1 MLFGPGASTAQ
12 VVTRGPY
19 LQLGTATGV
28 IVRWRTDLPTDSVV
42 RYGTTLALGSA
53 ASQATPTTE
62 HVVPLSGLPSATRH
76 YYAVGNAVG
85 NLAGGDASHSFLTA
99 PIPGSDVPTRIWV
112 IGDSGKAN
120 QDALDVRDAYQAWT
134 GANGTD
140 VWLML
145 GDNAYVDGTDLEF
158 QAAVFDIYPEQL
170 RHVPLWPT
178 LGNHDTG
185 ASVADTE
192 TGPYFDIFS
201 LPRAAEAGGVASG
214 TEAYYS
220 FDHAN
225 VHFVC
230 LDSDDTDRSPSG
242 DMFAWLEA
250 DLQATS
256 QDWIIVYFHHSPY
269 AKGGSDSDVEPHGS
283 DMRTTFLPLLE
294 AHGVDLVFS
303 AHDHSYQR
311 SFLVDGHY
319 GLSTSFTAAMA
330 LDGGDGREGGDGAY
344 QKPPGPV
351 AHAGTVYVVN
361 GTGSDST
368 SGPFDH
374 PTTVL
379 GLVSLGSVVIDV
391 DGDRLDA
398 RFLDDAGVVADHWTL
413 LKAPDETPPSLLAVE
428 ALGTTQVEATFSE
441 PLEQTSAET
450 VANYSVG
457 FLDSVLAA
465 SLQAD
470 SRTVRLTTTRLAPG
484 DYNLAVVDV
493 EDRFGNGVPPFTLFP
508 FSFSAEGS
516 WQGRLTAGPD
526 DAEQDVVGLDTDF
539 GSGDLEMSFD
549 ALTQQLVGLR
559 FRDVPI
565 PAGATIGS
573 AFLQFEADEADSGP
587 TPLLVEGEAA
597 DDAAPF
603 QELPDDL
610 GARARTAAAVPW
622 SPPAWLSKGDAGPAQ
637 RSPDLSPLLQE
648 IVDRPGWVPG
658 NALAILIS
666 GDGVR
671 TAESVE
677 GSPAG
682 APLLS
687 VDWELALPACSDGID
702 NDDDFLTDFPSDPQ
716 CASDEDSTE
725 APLTPNSWGC
735 GLGPELPVPLALL
748 LAAHLWRRARTR
760 AA

>member
-1 MLFGPGASTAQ
+1 
-12 VVTRGPY
+12 VTRGPY
-19 LQLGTATGV
+19 LQLGTANGV

-42 RYGTTLALGSA
+42 QYGTTLALGGTE
-53 ASQATPTTE
+53 SQATPTTE
-62 HVVPLSGLPSATRH
+62 HVVPLSGLPAGTRH
-76 YYAVGNAVG
+76 YYAVGNAAG
-85 NLAGGDASHSFLTA
+85 ILAGGDASHSFVTA
-99 PIPGSDVPTRIWV
+99 PPPGSDGPTRIWV

-134 GANGTD
+134 GTRGTD

-145 GDNAYVDGTDLEF
+145 GDNAYDDGTDLEF

-170 RHVPLWPT
+170 RQVSLWPT

-185 ASVADTE
+185 ASDAATE
-192 TGPYFDIFS
+192 TGPYFDMFS

-225 VHFVC
+225 VHIIC

-242 DMFAWLEA
+242 DMYAWLEA
-250 DLQATS
+250 DLQATT
-256 QDWIIVYFHHSPY
+256 QDWIIAYFHHSPY
-269 AKGGSDSDVEPHGS
+269 AKGGSDSDVEYHGS
-283 DMRTTFLPLLE
+283 EMRADFLPLLE
-294 AHGVDLVFS
+294 AHGVDLVLS

-319 GLSTSFTAAMA
+319 GLSSTFSALMA

-344 QKPPGPV
+344 QKPIGGM
-351 AHAGTVYVVN
+351 AHAGAVYVVN
-361 GTGSDST
+361 GTGSDAT
-368 SGPFDH
+368 TGPFDH

-379 GLVSLGSVVIDV
+379 GLDRLGSVVIDV

-398 RFLDDAGVVADHWTL
+398 RFVDDAGVVADHWTL
-413 LKAPDETPPSLLAVE
+413 LKGPDETPPSLLAVE
-428 ALGTTQVEATFSE
+428 ALDPWHVEAIFSE
-441 PLEQTSAET
+441 PLERSSAET
-450 VANYSVG
+450 TAFYSVG
-457 FLDSVLAA
+457 PLESVASA
-465 SLQAD
+465 SLQVD
-470 SRTVRLTTTRLAPG
+470 SRTVRLTTSRLAPG
-484 DYNLAVVDV
+484 DYNLAVAGV
-493 EDRFGNGVPPFTLFP
+493 EDRVGNAIPPFDLLP

-516 WQGRLTAGPD
+516 WQGRLTDGAD
-526 DAEQDVVGLDTDF
+526 DGEQDVVGLGTNL
-539 GSGDLEMSFD
+539 GSGDLEMTID
-549 ALTQQLVGLR
+549 NLTQQIVGLR

-565 PAGATIGS
+565 PAGATIES

-587 TPLLVEGEAA
+587 AALLVEGEAA

-610 GARARTAAAVPW
+610 GARARTVAAIPW
-622 SPPAWLSKGDAGPAQ
+622 SPPDWLARGDAGPAQ

-658 NALAILIS
+658 GALAILIS
-666 GDGVR
+666 GTGVR
-671 TAESVE
+671 IAESVE

-687 VDWELALPACSDGID
+687 VDWALDLPACSDGID
-702 NDDDFLTDFPSDPQ
+702 NDGDLQTDYPSDPQ
-716 CASDEDSTE
+716 CASDEDSME
-725 APLTPNSWGC
+725 APVTPNGWGC
-735 GLGPELPVPLALL
+735 GFGPELPVPLALL
-748 LAAHLWRRARTR
+748 LAAHLRRRARSR
-760 AA
+760 FA